1 MKKIYFI
8 SKRKEKYEEIKEMF
22 SLPGYVLEWRSADI
36 PELQTEDEQKLIRK
50 KVLDAFEKIKRPVLV
65 EHTALEIEAF
75 QKLPGLQTRNFYTK
89 IGCQNIIDFCGMK
102 KTYEAEAESIL
113 GFCDGKSIKV
123 VKGNEKGEIV
133 HDGRTIQ
140 DGFDW
145 DQIFIPLENNPN
157 KETYAEM
164 GPRKN
169 ERSMRKLAWDK
180 MRLEME
186 KADQSLFYGDDQKE
200 LKELA
205 RLIREKKVLLF
216 VGAGISA
223 SVDLPAWK
231 ELIEALGKEKGIEG
245 DLFRSYG
252 DYMLLA
258 EYADDDDT
266 GVYEYINQKFDISNN
281 DEIKEKLRTSEIY
294 KILYELDFP
303 VIYTTN
309 YDQLIET
316 YYDMQRKDSCAVVS
330 TISDMAR
337 MKPGKTR
344 IMKFH
349 GDVKEKKSIV
359 LSEKQ
364 YFERMDFQNFMDIQ
378 LQADMLQYSVLFLGY
393 SLSDINIKLLL
404 YLAQKRWKDAGG
416 EKEKYSYIFTVT
428 PNYVQKKVFE
438 KSGIISLSGDIAD
451 KKEGTLDFLKRLW
464 YCVKHDEQ

>member
-1 MKKIYFI
+1 MKKIYFV
-8 SKRKEKYEEIKEMF
+8 SKRREKYEEIKEMF
-22 SLPGYVLEWRSADI
+22 TLPGYVLGWMSADI
-36 PELQTEDEQKLIRK
+36 PELQTEDEKRLIRK

-65 EHTALEIEAF
+65 EHTALKIEAF
-75 QKLPGLQTRNFYTK
+75 HNLPGLQTANFYAK
-89 IGCQNIIDFCGMK
+89 IGCQNIIDFCEMK
-102 KTYEAEAESIL
+102 KEYGAEAECIL
-113 GFCDGKSIKV
+113 GFCDGKNIMI
-123 VKGNEKGEIV
+123 VKGSEKGEIV
-133 HDGRTIQ
+133 RPGRAIQ

-145 DQIFIPLENNPN
+145 DQIFIPSENNPN

-180 MRLEME
+180 MRIEM
-186 KADQSLFYGDDQKE
+186 KNADQSLFCEDDQKE
-200 LKELA
+200 LQELA

-231 ELIEALGKEKGIEG
+231 ELIEALGREKGIEG

-258 EYADDDDT
+258 EYADGD
-266 GVYEYINQKFDISNN
+266 GVGIYEHIKQKFDIRDN
-281 DEIKEKLRTSEIY
+281 DEIQGKLRLSEIY

-316 YYDMQRKDSCAVVS
+316 YYGMQKKDSCTVVS
-330 TISDMAR
+330 SISDMTNIE
-337 MKPGKTR
+337 PGKTR

-349 GDVKEKKSIV
+349 GDVEEENTIV

-404 YLAQKRWKDAGG
+404 YLAQKRWNAAGSG
-416 EKEKYSYIFTVT
+416 KEKYSYIFTAT
-428 PNYVQKKVFE
+428 PNYVQKEVFK

-451 KKEGTLDFLKRLW
+451 KKEGTLDFLRRLRD
-464 YCVKHDEQ
+464 CVNA